1 MAKKQEETL
10 SSGAKQLKEDLKKK
24 APGKCYIIYG
34 EEDYLCRYYFQQ
46 IQSILLD
53 DLTADFN
60 YHKLTGENFTVE
72 LLNDSLETF
81 PMMAER
87 TLVRVDE
94 VDLFALDA
102 GDQEAVIRMLQDV
115 PEHCC
120 LVFTYLDF
128 KPDKRKKKLWDAIE
142 KNAVLAEFRYQED
155 RELIS
160 WITRHFR
167 QEGKVIQPALCDYLR
182 QLCNSSMTRLDGEI
196 RKIADYSGSQEIVRA
211 DIDAVVEP
219 TLDGV
224 VFDITNALAD
234 RDFDR
239 AMERLH
245 VLFKMRV
252 EAIPIVGAISA
263 QMRRLYGAKVLK
275 NADELG
281 RIYGLSPKAAAF
293 TMTQSRRFSQRFCE
307 QSVLLCRDTDR
318 KLKTSYDEPEA
329 LVEHLILQLAQEA
342 RND

>member
-1 MAKKQEETL
+1 MAKKQEETV
-10 SSGAKQLKEDLKKK
+10 SIGAKRLKEDLKNKSL
-24 APGKCYIIYG
+24 GKCYVIYG
-34 EEDYLCRYYFQQ
+34 EEDYLCRYYFEQ
-46 IQSILLD
+46 IKKLLLD

-60 YHKLTGENFTVE
+60 YHKLTVENFSVE
-72 LLNDSLETF
+72 LLNDSLETL
-81 PMMAER
+81 PMMADR
-87 TLVRVDE
+87 TLVQIDE
-94 VDLFALDA
+94 VDLFALEP
-102 GDQEAVIRMLQDV
+102 GEQESVIRILQDL

-142 KNAVLAEFRYQED
+142 KNAVLAEFHYQEE

-167 QEGKVIQPALCDYLR
+167 QEGKVIQPGLCDYLR

-239 AMERLH
+239 AMGKLH
-245 VLFKMRV
+245 VLFKMKV
-252 EAIPIVGAISA
+252 EPIPIVGAISG

-281 RIYGLSPKAAAF
+281 RVYGLSSKAASF
-293 TMTQSRRFSQRFCE
+293 SMTQARRFSQQFCE
-307 QSVLLCRDTDR
+307 QAVLLCRDTDHR
-318 KLKTSYDEPEA
+318 LKSTKDDPEG

>member
-1 MAKKQEETL
+1 MAKKQGETL
-10 SSGAKQLKEDLKKK
+10 SSGAKRLKEDLKQKT
-24 APGKCYIIYG
+24 PGRFYLIYG
-34 EEDYLCRYYFQQ
+34 EEDYLCRYYCQQ
-46 IQSILLD
+46 LEKLLLD

-60 YHKLTGENFTVE
+60 YHKLTGETFTVE
-72 LLNDSLETF
+72 LLSDSVETL
-81 PMMAER
+81 PMMADR
-87 TLVRVDE
+87 SLIRVDE

-102 GDQEAVIRMLQDV
+102 GDQEAVIRILQDL
-115 PEHCC
+115 PPHCC
-120 LVFTYLDF
+120 LVMTYLDF
-128 KPDKRKKKLWDAIE
+128 KPDKRKKKLWEAIE
-142 KNAVLAEFRYQED
+142 KNAVLAEFHYQED

-167 QEGKVIQPALCDYLR
+167 QAGKTISPGLCDYLR

-196 RKIADYSGSQEIVRA
+196 RKIADYSGAREIVRE

-263 QMRRLYGAKVLK
+263 QMRRLYGAKILK

-281 RIYGLSPKAAAF
+281 RIYGLSPKAAPF
-293 TMTQSRRFSQRFCE
+293 TMTQARRFSQGFCE
-307 QSVLLCRDTDR
+307 RAVLLCRDTDH

-329 LVEHLILQLAQEA
+329 LV
-342 RND
+342 

>member
-1 MAKKQEETL
+1 MAKKQEATL
-10 SSGAKQLKEDLKKK
+10 STGAVRLKEDLKQKN
-24 APGKCYIIYG
+24 PGRCYVIYG
-34 EEDYLCRYYFQQ
+34 EEDYLCRYYFRELQKL
-46 IQSILLD
+46 LLD

-60 YHKLTGENFTVE
+60 FHKLTAENFSAQ

-81 PMMAER
+81 PMMADR
-87 TLVRVDE
+87 SLIQVDE

-102 GDQEAVIRMLQDV
+102 GDQDAIITMLQDI

-128 KPDKRKKKLWDAIE
+128 KPDKRKKKLWDAME
-142 KNAVLAEFRYQED
+142 KNAVLAEFHYQDD
-155 RELIS
+155 RELMG
-160 WITRHFR
+160 WIARHFR
-167 QEGKVIQPALCDYLR
+167 HYGKNIQPSLCDYLR
-182 QLCNSSMTRLDGEI
+182 QLCNSSMTRLEGEI
-196 RKIADYSGSQEIVRA
+196 RKIADYSGAQEIVKE

-239 AMERLH
+239 AMEKLH

-252 EAIPIVGAISA
+252 EPIPIVGAISS
-263 QMRRLYGAKVLK
+263 QMRRLYGAKILK

-281 RIYGLSPKAAAF
+281 RVYGLSSKAAPF
-293 TMTQSRRFSQRFCE
+293 TMTQARRFSQGFCE
-307 QSVLLCRDTDR
+307 RAVLLCRDTDHR
-318 KLKTSYDEPEA
+318 LKSTKDDPEG

>member
-1 MAKKQEETL
+1 MAKKQEEKVSL
-10 SSGAKQLKEDLKKK
+10 GANRLKEDLKQKN
-24 APGKCYIIYG
+24 PGKCYVIYG

-46 IQSILLD
+46 LQKTLLD
-53 DLTADFN
+53 DLTSDFN
-60 YHKLTGENFTVE
+60 FHKLTVENFSAQ

-81 PMMAER
+81 PMMSDR
-87 TLVRVDE
+87 SLIPVDE

-102 GDQEAVIRMLQDV
+102 EEQDAIITMLQDI

-142 KNAVLAEFRYQED
+142 KNAVLAEFHYQDE
-155 RELIS
+155 RELIT

-196 RKIADYSGSQEIVRA
+196 RKIADYSGSQEIVRE

-239 AMERLH
+239 AMEKLH

-281 RIYGLSPKAAAF
+281 RIYGLSSKAAPF
-293 TMTQSRRFSQRFCE
+293 TMTQARRFSQRFCE
-307 QSVLLCRDTDR
+307 QAVLLCRDTDR
-318 KLKTSYDEPEA
+318 KLKTSYDDPEA
-329 LVEHLILQLAQEA
+329 LVEHLILQLAREA